1 MKTLTFN
8 QLTNP
13 STADRD
19 WNETTSRVL
28 WDNPRPWPYLFR
40 TLLVLFSLLTL
51 GVGQMWAGPTFS
63 GGYAYFYNKG
73 GWSDSYKQLCI
84 GKSSYTSTYTMT
96 AITNTKLWYA
106 SLPTSGWGDATYM
119 AVIGNSS
126 SWGSGSWGPSNLS
139 NANHR
144 TGTVDLGNWG
154 FSSGN
159 VNMLT
164 PANGNNDATL
174 SLSYVGNAYSS
185 LNKTITIKAKTA
197 VNSSTYSDDN
207 TPAKLTASSKA
218 FSSYTSCGTGKSATL
233 NAGSASTT
241 ISCGYTATTTL
252 TASDADGYD
261 FIGWYDSSGNQVT
274 TNKTLT
280 IYPTDATTYYAYYK
294 TYEVKVA
301 TITPTVGGS
310 ATPTTWTKMSPT
322 NGGSITATPNT
333 GYSFTGWSIL
343 SGGGGYFGATG
354 TATTSS
360 TANTVFRPTK
370 SSQLKATFTA
380 NTYTITLDGNGGTS
394 GSATVQY
401 NASSLSSITHA
412 SRAGYTLNGYYTASS
427 GGSKVINA
435 DGSLNNVAG
444 WVSGSYWN
452 KASNGTLY
460 AQWTEN
466 IVNYAVT
473 YGVHSSGHGT
483 LAATNTATSATISSG
498 SEVLSGTGVTFT
510 ASPATGYEVDGWFSN
525 SACTTPIPNAGTS
538 NTYSTTISA
547 ATTVYVKF
555 KEKTWSVAFAAGTGG
570 SVTTP
575 NSTPKTVGQVT
586 GISIEATPATGYTFN
601 TWTITSG
608 SGSFTSAATT
618 NSNTFKPT
626 AASTITASFN
636 ETKSTITVT
645 TATSSQG
652 TLKFGSTAQSW
663 GATASVGVTTT
674 QNITATAAT
683 GFTFVR
689 WELSGAATSTSTL
702 TNNTITLKADGSG
715 STGTAT
721 AIFEEDLSTPFIV
734 TGGNKIV
741 TTGTTWRTTADDYN
755 KMLKKT
761 GHSAEKVAYF
771 YVDVTATN
779 TGSSN
784 SNYQFKIYK
793 TTATTNYYGLTASG
807 QYYCMRDQDDGV
819 QRNLST
825 SGANIELRAD
835 VVGRYEIKVDYTT
848 STYKITVT
856 FPTSYVVTYGVSP
869 SGAANAVTTSPS
881 ITSGDIVL
889 SGTSITFTHQVAKT
903 GFVWKGWYNNTAG
916 TGDALGTGN
925 TYTTTVTAATQVYAV
940 YTENEYNVTVSAG
953 AGGSVSPNGTVAIK
967 QVTGTSLTATPNTG
981 YYFTNWTKVGS
992 AITLSSATDNPVTA
1006 KATSGGGSITA
1017 NFASQWAWASDKNG
1031 WSTSANVLDNYT
1043 ITSGK
1048 TYGYV
1053 EVTLEANTQYSFK
1066 FVDVKNGTWYGPTTN
1081 TEITY
1086 ANKGTAQTMSNTAGG
1101 GANQTIMTGAPG
1113 TYRFTW
1119 NITDKKVT
1127 VTYPTGYTVTFS
1139 VSTLKGSSSGA
1150 SAAPT
1155 ATYNSGANS
1164 VSSGDYV
1171 PAGTSVTFTAEAAK
1185 SGYTFNGWYTAAS
1198 GGTQKSSELSYSETV
1213 SSNITRYARY
1223 TQNTHNVTLTNANS
1237 SQGIVNTTSPVT
1249 VGEAEAVQIQAT
1261 PNSGYMFKGWI
1272 KTAGAGTV
1280 TYHVGAGADQI
1291 EDAGGNAK
1299 ATTYITVTG
1308 GNVTLQAT
1316 WDDDRWSGYY
1326 VHYGNDGTNADGGP
1340 DASQARAWTDGNLY
1354 KKADEMSGTVS
1365 YFTYTASAADV
1376 GKVIEFKIVKYSPDT
1391 WYGYY
1396 SASGGKI
1403 TASISNKVLNTSY
1416 GNGRMVMP
1424 TPGDYVFK
1432 WDSNGNKL
1440 SITYPAG
1447 NYVRG
1452 QFDSWGWINELSG
1465 SGPWTATINLPADQL
1480 YATAASGNTGFKYVI
1495 SGQHYG
1501 KNGTISATSNSLS
1514 SCTTSGQNMGLATTI
1529 GGDYLFTVAAGKT
1542 QITVTYPSIPAMTGT
1557 LGLTVTGARGGS
1569 GTELNP
1575 YSVYEGD
1582 EITLSKTHTSAPAN
1596 DSHFKYTYYEGAKN
1610 ASTATTELA
1619 TRPSTADNTSYTFT
1633 VNQDIGKYPLKVA
1646 AYYEYGP
1653 EGYKVRGTAQESG
1666 IVYFRVHL
1674 APGVELTADKVSI
1687 TDGQSV
1693 TLTATPNHLEV
1704 HGINVKY
1711 EFFNGNSTADID
1723 RISQT
1728 TKTVTADDA
1737 PTATQVVT
1745 PDCSGD
1751 ANSWTYTVRMTYL
1764 GITKTATVTVYR
1776 KWDIYVNDVCGWG
1789 TLKLYNWD
1797 ASGGYPVA
1805 FPGTAQPLVDG
1816 STHWYKV
1823 TLDTRYSNFK
1833 LSKQSGTE
1841 SNNHVA
1847 DHATYLPGTY
1857 WYLNNC
1863 KTLTEVTISTPTVTI
1878 SATVTNA
1885 TQINLTG
1892 NITDFGN
1899 DGSKASEMKEVYFN
1913 VNGAKEAAGI
1923 TASTTNGEFTKALN
1937 NPTASASPNNTLQ
1950 AAATNIGYTGTS
1962 STLRFTNITLDKQSG
1977 TGGTSAVVAVNGV
1990 AMAAGATPPTRTGY
2004 VFGGYYSEPDGAGT
2018 RYFTKTMASAHDWDQ
2033 TAATATLYAKWSESV
2048 PYTVYFYNKDNWA
2061 TPTAH
2066 LWVNGGESETAYP
2079 GTAMT
2084 VHQGKVYK
2092 HDYDFGEEFDRIQF
2106 NSGSDANK
2114 TADMPIGGNL
2124 GDLVTTNQLFY
2135 NPENGG
2141 TWTQYIMVAAWP
2153 TPTSSTKIKA
2163 VVGEKVTVEPVFAW
2177 AEGIDLSDISITSSR
2192 TTGSSSINAV
2202 IAGTKILV
2210 SGTAAG
2216 SATFSITY
2224 SYGGFSINKTLYVEI
2239 VNGLTIQARIAK
2251 TDNHWV
2257 YNDIVRMH
2265 YWGTGIGNSD
2275 LTMSWLK
2282 SDATYNYYQASV
2294 PTGTDGEAN
2303 FVFYYDYMNDTGTT
2317 KWRQTNNIEHVT
2329 TEKCY
2334 TISFSGNE
2342 SAHSNCTTSGTGL
2355 CVTSWQIQI
2364 VMGSGDI
2371 FNSNIAESSSDIVSF
2386 FAPSNANEAHTYR
2399 QGVVT
2404 LEHNGSTVH
2413 TYPANTFSAS
2423 GVYTAKINTDN
2434 YSLTDLALYTGD
2446 YYIRTDPSAGGW
2458 DNYLTEPDNKMT
2470 YFNRNTNFPNETFS
2484 YYWVDNIAKTSG
2496 GSGTVNIKAVVA
2508 NDYNPMLTV
2517 FTQDDNITRE
2527 EHGINLR
2534 FGYEPTTND
2543 IVRGIIRGATN
2554 SDFLNLLG
2562 ETGNVYKTQACAA
2575 AYVMDE
2581 DYYDAYKDSCKMQDK
2596 SNWVYDIFVFAK
2608 IDDSHTTAD
2617 IYLKS
2622 NYNGIHYLL
2631 GMVKD
2636 GFGRDTNEPISFPI
2650 IRNDT
2655 RTTNGVYRLAIIY
2668 DFKTNRLLG
2677 AWTPTDLVIDCSDD
2691 RNTDANIMFIRHEN
2705 KDVAQ
2710 IDFIT
2715 EECGSTSKITGLQQ
2729 AILALEV
2736 DNDKNAS
2743 LGNRELHYFVTMP
2756 FDCRVGDIFGIP
2768 GFMEYWGVQRYNGE
2782 LRAQIGWFPSTPTF
2796 WEWLDENDI
2805 MHAGEGYLVS
2815 IDKKALQTHNVWKE
2829 GIIYQTQDTVK
2840 EGGVPVKTH
2849 DDLSDSVVWVT
2860 HTDGSL
2866 LTLYF
2871 LSTTTGFTIEP
2882 ASGSSMTISYPN
2894 QLCGITSGH
2903 RDHQDS
2909 NWKCLGT
2916 PGYRNVDISAY
2927 SATSGVPYYIDD
2939 ETEEEYAP
2947 PKFLY
2952 IFNEQTTSAAYA
2964 KGTYTVVDGTDFTY
2978 HSFNSYMVQYA
2989 GTINWSHYSKGAP
3002 AGTPSPIAPRRMPT
3016 SAEKQKTKM
3025 QLDLLSEENE
3035 SLDRT
3040 FILLREDATNGFDQN
3055 YDLNK
3060 MVERNANQIY
3070 SFAEYDIPFAAN
3082 ALPLETDTVPLVVNI
3097 VNAGE
3102 YTFSMLKER
3111 HYGMTPILY
3120 DMFESQQ
3127 IDLTATDYTVNLT
3140 KGKYTDRFYVLFAPV
3155 HPIATDIE
3163 ITEDGTHHVLSNEA
3177 IYDVLGRR
3185 VDTVYPQHLYIVNG
3199 EKRIMR

>member
-13 STADRD
+13 STANRD

-28 WDNPRPWPYLFR
+28 RGNPRPWPYLFR

-51 GVGQMWAGPTFS
+51 SVGQMWAGKNVNWQGKVYFRAPDDWDISTYSTVQMAVARRTQTNVDTYIAYLGTMSRIGTTRLYYLAVNNNHSSWNQNEYVFFSANNSTYGDGTFRVDVNHYYTTPLDYNCNNSTTFYYFNPSSDGNGPTVTGGYQNNGTYVFLNPNQNIYLWANGGNSAAGGSVSITTVQLTGNTTVGSSSTATNSGPTLQQKAAAGSTVTVTATPASGYAFEGWFTSGS
-63 GGYAYFYNKG
+63 GGTAVSTSETYT
-73 GWSDSYKQLCI
+73 
-84 GKSSYTSTYTMT
+84 YTSKAARNLYARFIPETTY
-96 AITNTKLWYA
+96 
-106 SLPTSGWGDATYM
+106 
-119 AVIGNSS
+119 
-126 SWGSGSWGPSNLS
+126 
-139 NANHR
+139 
-144 TGTVDLGNWG
+144 
-154 FSSGN
+154 
-159 VNMLT
+159 
-164 PANGNNDATL
+164 
-174 SLSYVGNAYSS
+174 
-185 LNKTITIKAKTA
+185 TITIANSVNASTSTKSVGATPKQITAPDIAGYRFTTWSAMPSGVTKTSGNLTDASIYISATKAATVTANYEEDLSSPWTLKGGTNLTGNNWSTAYPLTKKTGHSTESVA
-197 VNSSTYSDDN
+197 YYTLSISSTNGGALGSADAWSFKLINGSTWYGLTADGSYWWLRSTSANQTLSTSGQNIQICADVAGDYEIKVDYS
-207 TPAKLTASSKA
+207 TPASPTVTVT
-218 FSSYTSCGTGKSATL
+218 FPTSYTLTYSIGSVVGSDGSISTSPSVSSGSYVLSGT
-233 NAGSASTT
+233 NV
-241 ISCGYTATTTL
+241 TL
-252 TASDADGYD
+252 TAPAAKTGYTWK
-261 FIGWYDSSGNQVT
+261 GWYTNAAGTSGHIEDTNRAITVTMNGNKKLYACYTENAWSTTVSAGANGSVTPSGSVDIKQVSGT
-274 TNKTLT
+274 
-280 IYPTDATTYYAYYK
+280 
-294 TYEVKVA
+294 
-301 TITPTVGGS
+301 
-310 ATPTTWTKMSPT
+310 
-322 NGGSITATPNT
+322 SIKATPNT
-333 GYSFTGWSIL
+333 GYSFSSWSI
-343 SGGGGYFGATG
+343 SGGGITPTTSTSATQVFNATSAGGTITANFSEKTYSVSVKSGNNAFGSVSPSSVSG
-354 TATTSS
+354 VGIATTSGDI
-360 TANTVFRPTK
+360 TASPVAG
-370 SSQLKATFTA
+370 ATFTGW
-380 NTYTITLDGNGGTS
+380 TLPTGVT
-394 GSATVQY
+394 A
-401 NASSLSSITHA
+401 A
-412 SRAGYTLNGYYTASS
+412 AGYTASS
-427 GGSKVINA
+427 NPIRINATAGSK
-435 DGSLNNVAG
+435 
-444 WVSGSYWN
+444 
-452 KASNGTLY
+452 T
-460 AQWTEN
+460 
-466 IVNYAVT
+466 
-473 YGVHSSGHGT
+473 
-483 LAATNTATSATISSG
+483 
-498 SEVLSGTGVTFT
+498 
-510 ASPATGYEVDGWFSN
+510 
-525 SACTTPIPNAGTS
+525 
-538 NTYSTTISA
+538 
-547 ATTVYVKF
+547 
-555 KEKTWSVAFAAGTGG
+555 
-570 SVTTP
+570 
-575 NSTPKTVGQVT
+575 
-586 GISIEATPATGYTFN
+586 
-601 TWTITSG
+601 
-608 SGSFTSAATT
+608 
-618 NSNTFKPT
+618 
-626 AASTITASFN
+626 
-636 ETKSTITVT
+636 
-645 TATSSQG
+645 
-652 TLKFGSTAQSW
+652 
-663 GATASVGVTTT
+663 
-674 QNITATAAT
+674 
-683 GFTFVR
+683 
-689 WELSGAATSTSTL
+689 
-702 TNNTITLKADGSG
+702 
-715 STGTAT
+715 
-721 AIFEEDLSTPFIV
+721 
-734 TGGNKIV
+734 
-741 TTGTTWRTTADDYN
+741 
-755 KMLKKT
+755 
-761 GHSAEKVAYF
+761 
-771 YVDVTATN
+771 
-779 TGSSN
+779 
-784 SNYQFKIYK
+784 
-793 TTATTNYYGLTASG
+793 
-807 QYYCMRDQDDGV
+807 
-819 QRNLST
+819 
-825 SGANIELRAD
+825 
-835 VVGRYEIKVDYTT
+835 
-848 STYKITVT
+848 
-856 FPTSYVVTYGVSP
+856 
-869 SGAANAVTTSPS
+869 
-881 ITSGDIVL
+881 
-889 SGTSITFTHQVAKT
+889 
-903 GFVWKGWYNNTAG
+903 
-916 TGDALGTGN
+916 
-925 TYTTTVTAATQVYAV
+925 
-940 YTENEYNVTVSAG
+940 
-953 AGGSVSPNGTVAIK
+953 
-967 QVTGTSLTATPNTG
+967 
-981 YYFTNWTKVGS
+981 
-992 AITLSSATDNPVTA
+992 
-1006 KATSGGGSITA
+1006 ITA
-1017 NFASQWAWASDKNG
+1017 NFSETTHTATI
-1031 WSTSANVLDNYT
+1031 TSANA
-1043 ITSGK
+1043 SH
-1048 TYGYV
+1048 
-1053 EVTLEANTQYSFK
+1053 
-1066 FVDVKNGTWYGPTTN
+1066 GT
-1081 TEITY
+1081 
-1086 ANKGTAQTMSNTAGG
+1086 
-1101 GANQTIMTGAPG
+1101 
-1113 TYRFTW
+1113 
-1119 NITDKKVT
+1119 
-1127 VTYPTGYTVTFS
+1127 
-1139 VSTLKGSSSGA
+1139 VS
-1150 SAAPT
+1150 
-1155 ATYNSGANS
+1155 
-1164 VSSGDYV
+1164 
-1171 PAGTSVTFTAEAAK
+1171 PASVTT
-1185 SGYTFNGWYTAAS
+1185 G
-1198 GGTQKSSELSYSETV
+1198 Q
-1213 SSNITRYARY
+1213 IT
-1223 TQNTHNVTLTNANS
+1223 
-1237 SQGIVNTTSPVT
+1237 
-1249 VGEAEAVQIQAT
+1249 AVQITAT
-1261 PNSGYMFKGWI
+1261 KQTGYMFAGWV
-1272 KTAGAGTV
+1272 KTAGSGTV
-1280 TYHVGAGADQI
+1280 TYHVAAGTGKTVDPT
-1291 EDAGGNAK
+1291 GNTQAI
-1299 ATTYITVTG
+1299 TYITIDG
-1308 GNVTLQAT
+1308 DVTLQAT
-1316 WDDDRWSGYY
+1316 WEEDRTSGWYMRGNWTNGWSNTGQKEF
-1326 VHYGNDGTNADGGP
+1326 VKDVGQTA
-1340 DASQARAWTDGNLY
+1340 
-1354 KKADEMSGTVS
+1354 GTVS
-1365 YFTYTASAADV
+1365 HVRWTLAPEMFTNATMQMKMYDGSTYYGHWSVLDADENLCTKDANNTNI
-1376 GKVIEFKIVKYSPDT
+1376 GFYSGDENKNFRVSIPV
-1391 WYGYY
+1391 YGEY
-1396 SASGGKI
+1396 
-1403 TASISNKVLNTSY
+1403 
-1416 GNGRMVMP
+1416 
-1424 TPGDYVFK
+1424 DFE
-1432 WDSNGNKL
+1432 WDSSTKQL
-1440 SITYPAG
+1440 TIHYPAG
-1447 NYVRG
+1447 NFIRG
-1452 QFDSWGWINELSG
+1452 QFNDWDWSAPMSG
-1465 SGPWTATINLPADQL
+1465 TGPWTATINLPADQL
-1480 YATAASGNTGFKYVI
+1480 YATASSGTTGFKYVI
-1495 SGQHYG
+1495 NGDHYG
-1501 KNGTISATSNSLS
+1501 KNGTITAASRSLS
-1514 SCTTSGQNMGLATTI
+1514 GCTTDGQNMGLATTI
-1529 GGDYLFTVAAGKT
+1529 GGNYTFTVNNAKT
-1542 QITVTYPSIPAMTGT
+1542 QVTVTYPSIPAMTGSV
-1557 LGLTVTGARGGS
+1557 GLNVTGYLS
-1569 GTELNP
+1569 GEGTSALP
-1575 YSVYEGD
+1575 YNIFAGESL
-1582 EITLSKTHTSAPAN
+1582 TLTPTHSSAPAA
-1596 DSHFKYTYYEGAKN
+1596 DEHFKYTYYKGAKN
-1610 ASTATTELA
+1610 ASTATTAIETKL
-1619 TRPSTADNTSYTFT
+1619 STAASKAITYDVGGTT
-1633 VNQDIGKYPLKVA
+1633 GKYPLKVS

-1653 EGYKVRGTAQESG
+1653 DGYKTQGTAQSSG
-1666 IVYFRVHL
+1666 IVYYQVWL
-1674 APGVELTADKVSI
+1674 APSVTLSSNIVSLK
-1687 TDGQSV
+1687 DEASF
-1693 TLTATPNHLEV
+1693 TLTATPSNVGLASNLAQV
-1704 HGINVKY
+1704 HY
-1711 EFFNGNSTADID
+1711 EFFSGNSTDPANKIGET
-1723 RISQT
+1723 ISKSNGDAV
-1728 TKTVTADDA
+1728 TKTI
-1737 PTATQVVT
+1737 T
-1745 PDCSGD
+1745 PDYSSN
-1751 ANSWTYTVRMTYL
+1751 ANSWTYTVKMTFF
-1764 GITKTATVTVYR
+1764 GIEKTATVTVYR
-1776 KWDIYVNDVCGWG
+1776 KWDIYVNDVCNWG
-1789 TLKLYNWD
+1789 TMKLYMWD
-1797 ASGGYPVA
+1797 GGGAYPVA
-1805 FPGTAQPLVDG
+1805 FPGTTLSKVTG
-1816 STHWYKV
+1816 STHWYVV
-1823 TLDTRYSNFK
+1823 TLDTRYPNFK

-1847 DHATYLPGTY
+1847 SIVTYPAGTY

-1863 KTLTEVTISTPTVTI
+1863 QTLTQVAISTPTVTI

-1892 NITDFGN
+1892 NITNFGN
-1899 DGSKASEMKEVYFN
+1899 DGSKASEMREVYFN
-1913 VNGAKEAAGI
+1913 VNGTKDAAGI
-1923 TASTTNGEFTKALN
+1923 TASTTDGTFTKALN

-1962 STLRFTNITLDKQSG
+1962 SILRFTNITLDKQSG

-1990 AMAAGATPPTRTGY
+1990 AMATGATAPTRTGY
-2004 VFGGYYSEPDGAGT
+2004 VFGGYYSEPNGAGT

-2033 TAATATLYAKWSESV
+2033 TAALDTLYAKWTESV

-2066 LWVNGGESETAYP
+2066 LWDVGSYPEAAYP

-2092 HDYDFGEEFDRIQF
+2092 HDYDFGDGLDSIQF

-2114 TADMPIGGNL
+2114 TADMKIGGNL

-2135 NPENGG
+2135 NPEGDG

-2153 TPTSSTKIKA
+2153 TPNSSTKIKA

-2192 TTGSSSINAV
+2192 TTGSSSVNAV

-2386 FAPSNANEAHTYR
+2386 FAPSNPNEEHTYR

-2404 LEHNGSTVH
+2404 LEHNGSTVY

-2434 YSLTDLALYTGD
+2434 YGLTDLALYTGD

-2517 FTQDDNITRE
+2517 FTPDDNITRE

-2562 ETGNVYKTQACAA
+2562 ETGNVYKTQDCAA
-2575 AYVMDE
+2575 AYEMNE
-2581 DYYDAYKDSCKMQDK
+2581 SYYTAYKDSCKMQDK

-2677 AWTPTDLVIDCSDD
+2677 AWTPTDLVMDCDND
-2691 RNTDANIMFIRHEN
+2691 KNTDANIMFIRHEN

-2840 EGGVPVKTH
+2840 EAGVPVKTH
-2849 DDLSDSVVWVT
+2849 DGLADSVVWRT

-2871 LSTTTGFTIEP
+2871 LSTTAGFTIEP

-2939 ETEEEYAP
+2939 EDEETEYAP

-3002 AGTPSPIAPRRMPT
+3002 AVTPSPIAPRRMPS

-3040 FILLREDATNGFDQN
+3040 FILLREDATKGFDQN

-3127 IDLTATDYTVNLT
+3127 IDLTAADYTVNLA

-3155 HPIATDIE
+3155 HPIATGIE
-3163 ITEDGTHHVLSNEA
+3163 IMEDGTHHVLSNEA

-3185 VDTVYPQHLYIVNG
+3185 VNTVYPQHLYIVNG